1 MLNLQRFDQKEMKQ
15 NENVYEPGTPVK
27 IGCLGYDHYA
37 IVSDRIADDQPMLIS
52 LSYRTGTVAEE
63 PWDEVV
69 RERKVT
75 PSRLRPVLTPEEVVQ
90 RARAAIGQ
98 RRYNLITSNCEHFV
112 HESLGLRARSRQI
125 EGAAS
130 AGLST
135 LLLVLRFARVH
146 PAVTVAAT
154 AVSLVAGSRWSGR

>member
-1 MLNLQRFDQKEMKQ
+1 MQQQEYDYK
-15 NENVYEPGTPVK
+15 PGTPVK

-37 IVSDRIADDQPMLIS
+37 IVSDRMAGDRPMLIS

-63 PWDEVV
+63 PWDQVV
-69 RERKVT
+69 RGRKVT
-75 PSRLRPVLTPEEVVQ
+75 PSRLRPVLPPDEVIA
-90 RARAAIGQ
+90 RARAAVGQ
-98 RRYNLITSNCEHFV
+98 RRYNLVTSNCEHFV

-146 PAVTVAAT
+146 PAVAVAAT
-154 AVSLVAGSRWSGR
+154 AISLVAGSRWSGR